1 MARDSAI
8 DFSVDQAQ
16 KLFGK
21 GIEVLG
27 RASGIET
34 LYDYGR
40 GVVEQQEEDIR
51 QGNYQPEYT
60 MGLREAYT
68 QGGIGNALGWLG
80 EKTQENLATS
90 APALV
95 GGLAAAL
102 TAPFSVPVAA
112 LIGGSTLVGSSIMGT
127 GEVAQEMEQ
136 KTGEYNDA
144 VAIGAGTLIGLLD
157 RFGAGKVIPKDE
169 LLTMTGKQLIRA
181 LGAEGKIDAARE
193 IGKRI
198 GRATAFEAVTEGTQE
213 GVSVGAT
220 ALTGGEYT
228 GLEVA
233 DKLLEGFVLGGTM
246 GGGMST
252 GIETFRQG
260 PGAVNKVQDMFSG
273 GPGMG
278 GFTPQMAMAGAQFS
292 PDRAQME
299 LIPEV
304 PLTTSEILMNQGPSN
319 QGSNKKTPEQLEAE
333 RIQKINESTEKNLN
347 ANTDEQVDPT
357 KNFFNQNMTGE
368 STKDNPTVSPLR
380 IILTNLKKDEEQKK
394 SANTYVQKTGK
405 DIIGD
410 LRAAE
415 KGRPGLVG
423 FMSNPEIETDITYT
437 DKFGPAKGVD
447 GQTFGKAMKEAKGKV
462 ENLPLL
468 PDGKPMYQ
476 VTGRTPVKQE
486 KAILAFN
493 NDPTGKSDSI
503 TQNRGGEAYNSGL
516 EEFLARNKDKD
527 LSYNDVIEAFDQT
540 RPQVKLEVRSK
551 LAGQN
556 PTGLLVNAANPEA
569 GNTLDLSNVA
579 ALGSTLEVTQRIKQN
594 FVDEN
599 GDQVSDPNDFEVDSI
614 AVISHDEGKSTLRSG
629 VLENSGTIAS
639 AKESVRRPGDDDGS
653 QIKGDTDPLVIGS
666 GHDYHRKGAAY
677 IRLMVVRGEDGK
689 LYAVVEE
696 VQDDGSRIKEENLDV
711 ATPMYSLEQ
720 TNDPDQTLEKTWT
733 NRFSEVKYGKIPK
746 QLLQERFDNFYKD
759 PVEQGQVKPVT
770 LPDKRRPTS
779 LDSFKAQLELDAFG
793 NELPRAGNYRAG
805 KSRNIFDASEKQKV
819 ITMDK
824 IELGMPFEDSVV
836 KLRDQRTKL
845 QKDKD
850 LAFDK
855 ITEINK
861 KIETLNEEQIANR
874 SLNILPRVNVDLKE
888 MMLEDVVNNQNEFVG
903 AINSLV
909 QDKTAILGRDL
920 NSDLYDLFEKL
931 GADDSIPANVIAP
944 VIEATWFKLAKENKL
959 NIGVKKRP
967 PIFNT
972 ASFEIGEVQA
982 GRRNP
987 LGGSK
992 QLGHETRLATEA
1004 TTALNDYN
1012 KSTREILEEMGIENQ
1027 YSKADP
1033 IHLML
1038 DMMPGK
1044 INFSVME
1051 FYPTMSENR
1060 IRMEPQNEDNR
1071 YLLSGKPSTYFKAM
1085 QERTNKPEAFRKTIN
1100 MIMKEIINQQA
1111 KNVMEAKFHKHIFQE
1126 HILKNKD
1133 SENTMP
1139 ITDLNELIIANYK
1152 TERNIG
1158 SFSTAPSAED
1168 LASATPSENIQKN
1181 RVDLEGLQADVMERL
1196 GPKALKDIQKFMEQE
1211 VLKISKKIGFM
1222 PENDSATS
1230 YIYLREANDKGLI
1243 STVDIKDMSDSE
1255 KIKIYVDSLV
1265 NTPENYMSR
1274 NKYAPLFDK
1283 AFIQAREQNDPNR
1296 EKRMKETSEALQ
1308 EDLKNFGAI
1317 ARKKAEELGG
1327 IVNHRKEVRRRVK
1340 AFEKAIGERA
1350 QEFKYSPKELLDA
1363 FQRLQAHLD
1372 NDVLYMRDSAHSSQ
1386 AQASRAIIKG
1396 AINQLPTLNN
1406 LYKEPIAGIV
1416 FPAKTDLQNMSGRA
1430 QLPPNDG
1437 SARYLK
1443 ALAKH
1448 KKAGLTSYEVA
1459 PNLVKKQFQDA
1470 LLDEKG
1476 NSRVKVDEGVE
1487 FNMIG
1492 KSGAKAKLR
1501 NPVQFILNIEPGTD
1515 GEKLARSKFVF
1526 KAKGGT
1532 VDLRKAV

>member
-21 GIEVLG
+21 GIEVIG
-27 RASGIET
+27 RRTGIDS
-34 LYDYGR
+34 LYNYGR
-40 GVVEQQEEDIR
+40 EVVEQQEEDIR

-127 GEVAQEMEQ
+127 GEVAQEMED

-144 VAIGAGTLIGLLD
+144 VAIGAGTIIGLLD

-198 GRATAFEAVTEGTQE
+198 GRATAFEAVTESTQE

-220 ALTGGEYT
+220 TLTGGEYT

-233 DKLLEGFVLGGTM
+233 DKLLEGFALGGTM

-252 GIETFRQG
+252 GIEALRQG

-273 GPGMG
+273 ESGPG

-292 PDRAQME
+292 PDRAQ
-299 LIPEV
+299 LQQV

-347 ANTDEQVDPT
+347 ANTDEASDP
-357 KNFFNQNMTGE
+357 KQNFFNQNMTGE

-394 SANTYVQKTGK
+394 STDTYVQKTGK

-423 FMSNPEIETDITYT
+423 FMSNPETETDITYT
-437 DKFGPAKGVD
+437 DKFGPAEGVD
-447 GQTFGKAMKEAKGKV
+447 GKTFGKAMKEAKGIV

-476 VTGRTPVKQE
+476 VTGRSPIKQQ
-486 KAILAFN
+486 KDILVFN
-493 NDPTGKSDSI
+493 NDPTGQSDSI

-527 LSYNDVIEAFDQT
+527 LSYDDVIEAFDQT

-556 PTGLLVNAANPEA
+556 PGGLLVNAANPTA
-569 GNTLDLSNVA
+569 GNTLDLSNVVGGV
-579 ALGSTLEVTQRIKQN
+579 ALESTQRIMQN

-599 GDQVSDPNDFEVDSI
+599 GDQVSDPTDFEVDSI
-614 AVISHDEGKSTLRSG
+614 AVISHDEGKATLKSG
-629 VLENSGTIAS
+629 VLEKSGTIDAI
-639 AKESVRRPGDDDGS
+639 KESIRPPGDVDGTM
-653 QIKGDTDPLVIGS
+653 IKGDTDPLIIGS
-666 GHDYHRKGAAY
+666 GHDYHKKGAAY
-677 IRLMVVRGEDGK
+677 IRLMVVRGEDNK

-711 ATPMYSLEQ
+711 ATPTYSLEQ
-720 TNDPDQTLEKTWT
+720 TNSPDQTLEKTWT

-746 QLLQERFDNFYKD
+746 QLIQERYDNFYKD
-759 PVEQGQVKPVT
+759 SIEQGQTQPVD
-770 LPDKRRPTS
+770 LPDKRRPAS
-779 LDSFKAQLELDAFG
+779 LDSFIAQKDIDADG
-793 NELPRAGNYRAG
+793 NENRAGNYRAG

-836 KLRDQRTKL
+836 KLKDQRNKL
-845 QKDKD
+845 AKD
-850 LAFDK
+850 
-855 ITEINK
+855 TEIAYDKVMKINE
-861 KIETLNEEQIANR
+861 KIELLEDEKKEAR

-888 MMLEDVVNNQNEFVG
+888 MMLEDLVNNQFEFTG
-903 AINSLV
+903 AINNLI

-920 NSDLYDLFEKL
+920 NSDFYLLLESDEVNSNL
-931 GADDSIPANVIAP
+931 IAP
-944 VIEATWFKLAKENKL
+944 IIESTWFKLAKENKL
-959 NIGVKKRP
+959 NIGVKKQP
-967 PIFNT
+967 YLSGNNF
-972 ASFEIGEVQA
+972 SIGEVQT
-982 GRRNP
+982 GPRLRP
-987 LGGSK
+987 RDGSSATSRT
-992 QLGHETRLATEA
+992 GHESQLVTEA
-1004 TTALNDYN
+1004 KTELEDYRKPTKTTLHEA
-1012 KSTREILEEMGIENQ
+1012 GIENQ
-1027 YSKADP
+1027 YFKADP
-1033 IHLML
+1033 IALMHS
-1038 DMMPGK
+1038 MFPGRVDLMDVNPYLKMKENK
-1044 INFSVME
+1044 I
-1051 FYPTMSENR
+1051 TMLPDDPNNAYTRASNVK
-1060 IRMEPQNEDNR
+1060 D
-1071 YLLSGKPSTYFKAM
+1071 YFKAM
-1085 QERTNKPEAFRKTIN
+1085 QERTNKPEAFRKTMN
-1100 MIMKEIINQQA
+1100 MIMNEVINKQA
-1111 KNVMEAKFHKHIFQE
+1111 SNVMEAKVQKYIFQE
-1126 HILKNKD
+1126 HILKNTNSD
-1133 SENTMP
+1133 NTMP

-1152 TERNIG
+1152 TERN
-1158 SFSTAPSAED
+1158 SAED
-1168 LASATPSENIQKN
+1168 LDSATPSENIQKG
-1181 RVDLEGLQADVMERL
+1181 RVDLRGLQADIMERL
-1196 GPKALKDIQKFMEQE
+1196 GPKSIKDIEKFTEQE
-1211 VLKISKKIGFM
+1211 LLKLSKKIGFM
-1222 PENDSATS
+1222 PQNESSNVSDFKN
-1230 YIYLREANDKGLI
+1230 L
-1243 STVDIKDMSDSE
+1243 SDSE
-1255 KIKIYVDSLV
+1255 QAKLYTKYMI
-1265 NTPENYMSR
+1265 NEPEVYLTRSI
-1274 NKYAPLFDK
+1274 YAPLFDK
-1283 AFIQAREQNDPNR
+1283 GFIKAREQNDPNR
-1296 EKRMKETSEALQ
+1296 QKRMEETGEALK
-1308 EDLKNFGAI
+1308 EDLTNFGII
-1317 ARKKAEELGG
+1317 AKKKSDELGT
-1327 IVNHRKEVRRRVK
+1327 ITDHRKEVKRRID
-1340 AFEKAIGERA
+1340 AFKKVIGDRA
-1350 QEFKYSPKELLDA
+1350 QEFNYSPKELLDA
-1363 FQRLQAHLD
+1363 FQRLEAHLD
-1372 NDVLYMRDSAHSSQ
+1372 NNAVYMRDSAHSSQ

-1396 AINQLPTLNN
+1396 AINQLPTLRN

-1430 QLPPNDG
+1430 QLPPNDIDKG
-1437 SARYLK
+1437 SARYLA
-1443 ALAKH
+1443 ALEKH

>member
-21 GIEVLG
+21 GIEVIG
-27 RASGIET
+27 RRTGIES
-34 LYDYGR
+34 LYNYGR
-40 GVVEQQEEDIR
+40 EVVEQQEEDIR

-102 TAPFSVPVAA
+102 TAPFSVPAAA
-112 LIGGSTLVGSSIMGT
+112 LIGGSTLVGSGIMGT
-127 GEVAQEMEQ
+127 GEVAQEMED

-144 VAIGAGTLIGLLD
+144 VAIGAGTIIGLLD

-198 GRATAFEAVTEGTQE
+198 GRATAFEGVTESAQE

-220 ALTGGEYT
+220 TLTGGEYT

-233 DKLLEGFVLGGTM
+233 DKLLEGFALGSTM
-246 GGGMST
+246 GGGTTT
-252 GIETFRQG
+252 GIEAFRQA

-273 GPGMG
+273 GPGTG
-278 GFTPQMAMAGAQFS
+278 GFTPQMAFAGASFS
-292 PDRAQME
+292 PDRAQ
-299 LIPEV
+299 LQQV

-319 QGSNKKTPEQLEAE
+319 QGSDKKTPEELEAE

-347 ANTDEQVDPT
+347 ATTDEEVDPT
-357 KNFFNQNMTGE
+357 KNFFNENMTGE

-380 IILTNLKKDEEQKK
+380 IILNNLKKDEEQKK
-394 SANTYVQKTGK
+394 SAGTYVEKTGK

-410 LRAAE
+410 LRASE

-423 FMSNPEIETDITYT
+423 FMSNSEVETDITYT
-437 DKFGPAKGVD
+437 DKFGPAEGVD
-447 GQTFGKAMKEAKGKV
+447 GKTFGKAMKEAKGKV

-468 PDGKPMYQ
+468 PDGKPMYR

-486 KAILAFN
+486 KAILTFN
-493 NDPTGKSDSI
+493 NDPMGTSDSV

-516 EEFLARNKDKD
+516 EEFLARNKDEVLTYD
-527 LSYNDVIEAFDQT
+527 DVIKAFDQT

-556 PTGLLVNAANPEA
+556 PGGLLVNAANPEA
-569 GNTLDLSNVA
+569 GNTLDLSNVVGGV
-579 ALGSTLEVTQRIKQN
+579 ALESTQRIMQN

-599 GDQVSDPNDFEVDSI
+599 GDKVSNPMDFEVDSI
-614 AVISHDEGKSTLRSG
+614 AIISHDEGKATLRSG
-629 VLENSGTIAS
+629 VLENSGTIDAI
-639 AKESVRRPGDDDGS
+639 KESKRRPGDTDGS
-653 QIKGDTDPLVIGS
+653 EIKGDTEPLIIGS
-666 GHDYHRKGAAY
+666 GHDYHQKGAAY
-677 IRLMVVRGEDGK
+677 IRLMVVRGEDNK

-696 VQDDGSRIKEENLDV
+696 VQDDESRIKEENLDV
-711 ATPMYSLEQ
+711 ATPMYSLGK
-720 TNDPDQTLEKTWT
+720 TNNPDQTLEKTWT
-733 NRFSEVKYGKIPK
+733 DRFSEVKYGKIPK
-746 QLLQERFDNFYKD
+746 PMLQERFDNFYQD
-759 PVEQGQVKPVT
+759 PIEQGQVNPVDI
-770 LPDKRRPTS
+770 PDKRRPTS
-779 LDSFKAQLELDAFG
+779 LHSFKAQMPLDAAG

-836 KLRDQRTKL
+836 KLSGQRQKL
-845 QKDKD
+845 QEAKDI
-850 LAFDK
+850 AFDK
-855 ITEINK
+855 VMKINDKFSALEEETQEI
-861 KIETLNEEQIANR
+861 R

-888 MMLEDVVNNQNEFVG
+888 MMLEDLVNNQFEFTG
-903 AINSLV
+903 AINNLIK
-909 QDKTAILGRDL
+909 DKTAILGRDL
-920 NSDLYDLFEKL
+920 NSDFYRLLESKEVN
-931 GADDSIPANVIAP
+931 ANFIAP
-944 VIEATWFKLAKENKL
+944 AIEATWFRLAKENKL
-959 NIGVKKRP
+959 NLGVKKQP
-967 PIFNT
+967 YFAGNNF
-972 ASFEIGEVQA
+972 SIGEVQTGPRLRPRDA
-982 GRRNP
+982 GSATSR
-987 LGGSK
+987 G
-992 QLGHETRLATEA
+992 GHESQLVTEA
-1004 TTALNDYN
+1004 KTELSDY
-1012 KSTREILEEMGIENQ
+1012 TRPTKATLQEAGIENQ
-1027 YSKADP
+1027 YFKADP
-1033 IHLML
+1033 IALML
-1038 DMMPGK
+1038 SLFPGK
-1044 INFSVME
+1044 VDLMDVDSYLRMAENQI
-1051 FYPTMSENR
+1051 TML
-1060 IRMEPQNEDNR
+1060 PDD
-1071 YLLSGKPSTYFKAM
+1071 PSNVFTKARTAKEYFKAM
-1085 QERTNKPEAFRKTIN
+1085 QERTSKPDAFRKTMS
-1100 MIMKEIINQQA
+1100 MIMKEVINKQA
-1111 KNVMEAKFHKHIFQE
+1111 ANVLEAKVQKHIFQE
-1126 HILKNKD
+1126 HILKSTNSD
-1133 SENTMP
+1133 NTMP

-1152 TERNIG
+1152 TERN
-1158 SFSTAPSAED
+1158 TAED
-1168 LASATPSENIQKN
+1168 LASATPSENIQKG
-1181 RVDLEGLQADVMERL
+1181 RVDLKGLQADVMERL
-1196 GPKALKDIQKFMEQE
+1196 GPKSIKDIEDFTQDR
-1211 VLKISKKIGFM
+1211 VLKLAKKIGFM
-1222 PENDSATS
+1222 PQNESSKVSNFKN
-1230 YIYLREANDKGLI
+1230 L
-1243 STVDIKDMSDSE
+1243 SDSE
-1255 KIKIYVDSLV
+1255 QAKLYTKYMI
-1265 NTPENYMSR
+1265 NEPEAYLSR
-1274 NKYAPLFDK
+1274 SVYAPLFDK

-1296 EKRMKETSEALQ
+1296 QKRMEETKKALQ
-1308 EDLKNFGAI
+1308 KDLKTFGDRA
-1317 ARKKAEELGG
+1317 KKASAELGT
-1327 IVNHRKEVRRRVK
+1327 ITDHRKEVKRRID
-1340 AFEKAIGERA
+1340 AFKKAIGERA

-1363 FQRLQAHLD
+1363 FQRLEAHLD

-1396 AINQLPTLNN
+1396 AINQLPTLKN
-1406 LYKEPIAGIV
+1406 LYNEPIAGIV
-1416 FPAKTDLQNMSGRA
+1416 FPAKTDLQDMSGRA
-1430 QLPPNDG
+1430 QLPPNTG
-1437 SARYLK
+1437 RAAQRGTARYLA
-1443 ALAKH
+1443 ALEKH
-1448 KKAGLTSYEVA
+1448 KKAGLTSYQIA

-1492 KSGAKAKLR
+1492 KSGAKAKLK